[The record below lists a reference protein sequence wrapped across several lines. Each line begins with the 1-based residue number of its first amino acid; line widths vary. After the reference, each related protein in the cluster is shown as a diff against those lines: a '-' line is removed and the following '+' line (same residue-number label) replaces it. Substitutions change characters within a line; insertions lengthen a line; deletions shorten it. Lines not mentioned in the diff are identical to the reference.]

1 MASLK
6 EETAMAALTE
16 DILPTIQSAAQ
27 LLTGYKRRRFQ
38 AETALKYCNGSARQA
53 EKLFGWGRAAVDTGL
68 HELRTGIRCLDA
80 YECRG
85 RKKSEELCPQL
96 LDHIYRL
103 VEPQAQAD
111 PKFQTPFAFTR
122 ITARAVRDALLA
134 VPELKDSVPCR
145 QTVGELLNRIGYR
158 LRRVLK
164 TRPEKKFPKPT
175 PSSKT
180 SKPPGPKRRRT
191 RTRCESPS
199 IPRRKSRSASSPATA
214 RHAAPKP

>member
-6 EETAMAALTE
+6 EETAMTALTE
-16 DILPTIQSAAQ
+16 DMIETIQSAAQ
-27 LLTGYKRRRFQ
+27 LLTGHKRRRFQ
-38 AETALKYCNGSARQA
+38 AETSLRYCNGSARQA

-80 YECRG
+80 YELRG
-85 RKKSEELCPQL
+85 RKKAEELCPEL
-96 LDHIYRL
+96 IDHIHRL

-122 ITARAVRDALLA
+122 ITAQAVRDALLE
-134 VPELKDSVPCR
+134 VPELKDFVPCR

-164 TRPEKKFPKPT
+164 TRPEKKFPKPM

-180 SKPPGPKRRRT
+180 SKPPGPKRRPT
-191 RTRCESPS
+191 RTR
-199 IPRRKSRSASSPATA
+199 
-214 RHAAPKP
+214 